1 MARGRKPKKQ
11 AKVRDEEPD
20 KGADEVGEEESE
32 EDLESGEDIVM
43 SDDDDDDGDT
53 DTLELPSLS
62 EIAGAA
68 ASASAR
74 RRVEEYLEMR
84 RAARELHDLEDFD
97 LD

>member
-11 AKVRDEEPD
+11 AKAQDQELEP
-20 KGADEVGEEESE
+20 VGEDDSE
-32 EDLESGEDIVM
+32 EELESGDDIVM
-43 SDDDDDDGDT
+43 SDDDDDATEG

-97 LD
+97 FD

>member
-1 MARGRKPKKQ
+1 MARGRKRKKQ
-11 AKVRDEEPD
+11 AQAQDQELEP
-20 KGADEVGEEESE
+20 VGEDDSE
-32 EDLESGEDIVM
+32 EELESGDDIVM
-43 SDDDDDDGDT
+43 SDDDDDATEG

-97 LD
+97 FD

>member
-11 AKVRDEEPD
+11 AKAQDQDQELEP
-20 KGADEVGEEESE
+20 VGEDDSE
-32 EDLESGEDIVM
+32 EELESGDDIVM
-43 SDDDDDDGDT
+43 SDDDDDATEG

-97 LD
+97 FD

>member
-1 MARGRKPKKQ
+1 MPRGRKPKKQ
-11 AKVRDEEPD
+11 ARVQDEELEP
-20 KGADEVGEEESE
+20 VGEDESE
-32 EDLESGEDIVM
+32 EETASEDDIVM
-43 SDDDDDDGDT
+43 AEDDDDDADG

-97 LD
+97 FD

>member
-11 AKVRDEEPD
+11 AKARDEELEP
-20 KGADEVGEEESE
+20 AGEEESE
-32 EDLESGEDIVM
+32 DEVESEDDIVM
-43 SDDDDDDGDT
+43 SDDEDEESEG

-97 LD
+97 FD

>member
-1 MARGRKPKKQ
+1 MPRGRKAKQ
-11 AKVRDEEPD
+11 QAEVQDEELEPVAED
-20 KGADEVGEEESE
+20 DSEEESE
-32 EDLESGEDIVM
+32 SEDDIVM
-43 SDDDDDDGDT
+43 SDEDDDTADG
-53 DTLELPSLS
+53 DTLELPTLS

-97 LD
+97 FD